1 MPRKGT
7 RNYRKQSIIYS
18 FALWVI
24 VAHFSIKRTEHMG
37 KKIRKLLLPQSFRFK
52 VIFISII
59 CLLIPATMTL
69 FIYNYLTKD
78 TIREQAL
85 SNANREL
92 TIANEYVQKLLEDMM
107 YITNFIQVD
116 AEMNTLLKRKTRNIV
131 EQTPDQKYKMFMDDS
146 KINKTIDNITLLGGN
161 SYVTI
166 LLKNGKSYTNYSSNE
181 YNPTNL
187 FHEGW
192 FKQLNQTKG
201 YESVWIGSQPTMFK
215 SEKKMNPYQ
224 VSVARTLRDENS
236 NIYGYVI
243 VTIMGNKIS
252 QIFENMTGHE
262 EMVLLDSSNHIISN
276 RENSRIGKLFRYRD
290 QLREN
295 NYSNTFQ
302 VSKKNYLI
310 AEHKISF
317 TGWKLVSV
325 VPYKQ
330 ATNKVNSIF
339 NKVIIVQIIFF
350 TIFLFVMTYLL
361 RTITKPISRLGTI
374 AAIVQQGNLSIRSRI
389 RGRDEIGKL
398 SESFDL
404 MLDRINEKIHEIKAT
419 EERKRKAELDMLQA
433 QINPHFLFNVLNS
446 IRMKVLV
453 KGDKE
458 SAKMISSLSKL
469 MRMTISKEKK
479 IITFLEE
486 IQIVSDFINIMN
498 MRQKEKVNVELS
510 VHEET
515 HTVMIPRFIL
525 QPIIENSI
533 IHGLNQSAGTIRVIT
548 KLNENE
554 LIILIEDDGQ
564 GMDGETLKKLQSKLI
579 LSNDSDDSLIPNKK
593 GFSSLGISNVYERM
607 FMTFGQ
613 EFKMEIKSEV
623 GKGTQV
629 SLFIPKGGIN
639 NNVQSNAS

>member
-1 MPRKGT
+1 MR
-7 RNYRKQSIIYS
+7 
-18 FALWVI
+18 
-24 VAHFSIKRTEHMG
+24 
-37 KKIRKLLLPQSFRFK
+37 KKIQNILSPRSFRLK

-78 TIREQAL
+78 TIKEQAL

-116 AEMNTLLKRKTRNIV
+116 AEMNNLLKRKTKNIS
-131 EQTPDQKYKMFMDDS
+131 EQTPEQKYQMFLGDS
-146 KINKTIDNITLLGGN
+146 KINKTIDNITMLGGK

-166 LLKNGKSYTNYSSNE
+166 LLTNGKSYTNYSSSE
-181 YNPTNL
+181 YKPTDL
-187 FHEGW
+187 IHEKW
-192 FKQLNQTKG
+192 FKQLNQTNG

-215 SEKKMNPYQ
+215 SEKKGNAYQ
-224 VSVARTLRDENS
+224 LSLARTLRDENS

-243 VTIMGNKIS
+243 VTIMEDKIS
-252 QIFENMTGHE
+252 QIFESMTGHE
-262 EMVLLDSSNHIISN
+262 EMVLLDSSNHILSN
-276 RENSRIGKLFRYRD
+276 RDNSDIGKLFQYRK
-290 QLREN
+290 QLKEN
-295 NYSNTFQ
+295 NYSKVFQ

-310 AEHKISF
+310 AEHKITF

-325 VPYKQ
+325 VPYKL

-339 NKVIIVQIIFF
+339 NKVIIAQIIFF
-350 TIFLFVMTYLL
+350 AIFLVLMTYLL
-361 RTITKPISRLGTI
+361 RTITKPISRLGEV
-374 AAIVQQGNLSIRSRI
+374 ADNVQRGNLNIRSQI
-389 RGRDEIGKL
+389 RSKDEIGKL

-404 MLDRINEKIHEIKAT
+404 MLDRINEKIREIKAT

-458 SAKMISSLSKL
+458 SANMISSLSKL
-469 MRMTISKEKK
+469 LRMTISKEKK
-479 IITFLEE
+479 IITFHEE

-510 VHEET
+510 VHEEA
-515 HTVMIPRFIL
+515 HLIMIPRFIL

-533 IHGLNQSAGTIRVIT
+533 IHGLNQSAGTIKVSTKVI
-548 KLNENE
+548 ENE
-554 LIILIEDDGQ
+554 MIILIEDDGQ
-564 GMDGETLKKLQSKLI
+564 GMDEETLNRLKRRLI
-579 LSNDSDDSLIPNKK
+579 LSNESDNSINKNKK

-607 FMTFGQ
+607 YMTFGQ
-613 EFKMEIKSEV
+613 KFKMEIKSEIS
-623 GKGTQV
+623 KGTQV
-629 SLFIPKGGIN
+629 MLSIPKGGSTS
-639 NNVQSNAS
+639 NVQSNAS

>member
-146 KINKTIDNITLLGGN
+146 KINKTIDNITLLGGK

-243 VTIMGNKIS
+243 VTIMENKIS

-479 IITFLEE
+479 KITFLEE

-639 NNVQSNAS
+639 NVQSNAS

>member
-1 MPRKGT
+1 MGNPL
-7 RNYRKQSIIYS
+7 S
-18 FALWVI
+18 
-24 VAHFSIKRTEHMG
+24 HFSIKRTENMG
-37 KKIRKLLLPQSFRFK
+37 KKIHMILSPRSFRIK

-78 TIREQAL
+78 TIKEQAL

-116 AEMNTLLKRKTRNIV
+116 AEMNTLLKRKTKNISQKTR
-131 EQTPDQKYKMFMDDS
+131 EQVYQSFLDDS
-146 KINKTIDNITLLGGN
+146 KINKTIDNITLLGGK

-166 LLKNGKSYTNYSSNE
+166 LLKNGKSYTNYSSSE
-181 YNPTNL
+181 YEPTDL
-187 FHEGW
+187 FHEKW
-192 FKQLNQTKG
+192 FKHLNLTKG
-201 YESVWIGSQPTMFK
+201 YESVWIGSEPTMFK
-215 SEKKMNPYQ
+215 SEKKLNPYQ

-243 VTIMGNKIS
+243 VTTMENKIS
-252 QIFENMTGHE
+252 QIFENMSGHE

-276 RENSRIGKLFRYRD
+276 KDHSKIGKLFRYRD
-290 QLREN
+290 QLKEN
-295 NYSNTFQ
+295 NYSNIFQ
-302 VSKKNYLI
+302 ISKKNYLI

-325 VPYKQ
+325 IPYKQ

-350 TIFLFVMTYLL
+350 AIFLVLMAYLL
-361 RTITKPISRLGTI
+361 RTITKPISRLGNV
-374 AAIVQQGNLSIRSRI
+374 ADIVQQGNLSIRSRI
-389 RGRDEIGKL
+389 RSKDEIGRL

-404 MLDRINEKIHEIKAT
+404 MLDRINEKIQEITAT
-419 EERKRKAELDMLQA
+419 EKRKRKAELDMLQA

-458 SAKMISSLSKL
+458 SANMISSLSKL
-469 MRMTISKEKK
+469 LRMTISKDKET
-479 IITFLEE
+479 ITFHEE
-486 IQIVSDFINIMN
+486 IQIVLDFISIMN
-498 MRQKEKVNVELS
+498 MRQKEKVNVELAI
-510 VHEET
+510 HEDSNSI
-515 HTVMIPRFIL
+515 MIPRFIL

-533 IHGLNQSAGTIRVIT
+533 IHGLNQSAGTIKVNT
-548 KLNENE
+548 DWKENE
-554 LIILIEDDGQ
+554 VTIVVEDDGQ
-564 GMDGETLKKLQSKLI
+564 GMTEDALEHLKRKLI
-579 LSNDSDDSLIPNKK
+579 LSNDTDYSIIKNKK
-593 GFSSLGISNVYERM
+593 GFSSLGLSNVYERM

-613 EFKMEIKSEV
+613 DFKMEIKSEI

-629 SLFIPKGGIN
+629 ILSIPKGGIQS
-639 NNVQSNAS
+639 NVQSNAS

>member
-1 MPRKGT
+1 
-7 RNYRKQSIIYS
+7 
-18 FALWVI
+18 
-24 VAHFSIKRTEHMG
+24 MG
-37 KKIRKLLLPQSFRFK
+37 KKIRNILAPQSFRFK

-78 TIREQAL
+78 TIKEQAL

-116 AEMNTLLKRKTRNIV
+116 AEMNTLLKRKTKNIL
-131 EQTPDQKYKMFMDDS
+131 EQTPDQKYQMFMDDS
-146 KINKTIDNITLLGGN
+146 KINKTIDNITLLGGK

-166 LLKNGKSYTNYSSNE
+166 LLKNGKSYTNYSSSE
-181 YNPTNL
+181 YHPTNL
-187 FHEGW
+187 FHENW
-192 FKQLNQTKG
+192 FKQLNKTKG
-201 YESVWIGSQPTMFK
+201 YESVWIGGQPTMFK

-243 VTIMGNKIS
+243 VTIMENKIS

-276 RENSRIGKLFRYRD
+276 RDNSRIGKLFRYRD
-290 QLREN
+290 QVREN
-295 NYSNTFQ
+295 NYSNIFQ

-325 VPYKQ
+325 IPYKQ

-350 TIFLFVMTYLL
+350 TLFLFLMTYLL
-361 RTITKPISRLGTI
+361 RTITKPISRLGNV
-374 AAIVQQGNLSIRSRI
+374 ADIVQQGNLTIRSRI

-404 MLDRINEKIHEIKAT
+404 MLDRINEKIYEIKAT

-458 SAKMISSLSKL
+458 SANMISSLSKL

-486 IQIVSDFINIMN
+486 IQIVLDFINIMN

-515 HTVMIPRFIL
+515 HTVLIPRFIL

-533 IHGLNQSAGTIRVIT
+533 IHGLNQSAGTIKVVT
-548 KLNENE
+548 KVREKE
-554 LIILIEDDGQ
+554 LIIMIEDDGQ
-564 GMDGETLKKLQSKLI
+564 GMDEETLQKLQNKLI
-579 LSNDSDDSLIPNKK
+579 LSNDTDYSIIQNKK

-607 FMTFGQ
+607 YMTFGQ

-629 SLFIPKGGIN
+629 ILSIPKGGGKSI
-639 NNVQSNAS
+639 VQSNAS

>member
-1 MPRKGT
+1 M
-7 RNYRKQSIIYS
+7 
-18 FALWVI
+18 V
-24 VAHFSIKRTEHMG
+24 
-37 KKIRKLLLPQSFRFK
+37 KKIRNILLPQSFRFK

-116 AEMNTLLKRKTRNIV
+116 AEMNTLLKRKTRNMV
-131 EQTPDQKYKMFMDDS
+131 DHTPDQKYQMFMDDS
-146 KINKTIDNITLLGGN
+146 KINETIDNITLLGGK

-166 LLKNGKSYTNYSSNE
+166 LLKNGNSYTNYSSSE
-181 YNPTNL
+181 YNPTKL
-187 FHEGW
+187 FHERW

-215 SEKKMNPYQ
+215 SEKKVNPYQ

-243 VTIMGNKIS
+243 VTIMENKIS

-295 NYSNTFQ
+295 NYSNIFQ

-361 RTITKPISRLGTI
+361 RTITRPISRLGTV
-374 AAIVQQGNLSIRSRI
+374 ADIVQQGNLSIRSRI
-389 RGRDEIGKL
+389 RGSDEIGKL

-515 HTVMIPRFIL
+515 HTVLIPRFIL

-533 IHGLNQSAGTIRVIT
+533 IHGLNQSAGTIKLVT
-548 KLNENE
+548 KVNENE

-564 GMDGETLKKLQSKLI
+564 GMDEETLKKLQSKLI
-579 LSNDSDDSLIPNKK
+579 LSNESDNSIIPNKK

-629 SLFIPKGGIN
+629 SLTIPKGGIN
-639 NNVQSNAS
+639 TNVQSNAS

>member
-1 MPRKGT
+1 MKT
-7 RNYRKQSIIYS
+7 IINKWMIRVGNPLS
-18 FALWVI
+18 
-24 VAHFSIKRTEHMG
+24 HFSIKRTENMG
-37 KKIRKLLLPQSFRFK
+37 KKIHMILSPRSFRIK

-78 TIREQAL
+78 TIKEQAL

-116 AEMNTLLKRKTRNIV
+116 AEMNTLLKRKTKNISQKTR
-131 EQTPDQKYKMFMDDS
+131 EQVYQSFLDDS
-146 KINKTIDNITLLGGN
+146 KINKTIDNITLLGGK

-166 LLKNGKSYTNYSSNE
+166 LLKNGKSYTNYSSSE
-181 YNPTNL
+181 YEPTDL
-187 FHEGW
+187 FHEKW
-192 FKQLNQTKG
+192 FKHLNLTKG
-201 YESVWIGSQPTMFK
+201 YESVWIGSEPTMFK
-215 SEKKMNPYQ
+215 SEKKLNPYQ

-243 VTIMGNKIS
+243 VTTMENKIS
-252 QIFENMTGHE
+252 QIFENMSGHE

-276 RENSRIGKLFRYRD
+276 KDHSKIGKLFRYRD
-290 QLREN
+290 QLKEN
-295 NYSNTFQ
+295 NYSNIFQ
-302 VSKKNYLI
+302 ISKKNYLI

-325 VPYKQ
+325 IPYKQ

-350 TIFLFVMTYLL
+350 AIFLVLMAYLL
-361 RTITKPISRLGTI
+361 RTITKPISRLGNV
-374 AAIVQQGNLSIRSRI
+374 ADIVQQGNLSIRSRI
-389 RGRDEIGKL
+389 RSKDEIGRL

-404 MLDRINEKIHEIKAT
+404 MLDRINEKIQEITAT
-419 EERKRKAELDMLQA
+419 EKRKRKAELDMLQA

-458 SAKMISSLSKL
+458 SANMISSLSKL
-469 MRMTISKEKK
+469 LRMTISKDKET
-479 IITFLEE
+479 ITFHEE
-486 IQIVSDFINIMN
+486 IQIVLDFISIMN
-498 MRQKEKVNVELS
+498 MRQKEKVNVELAI
-510 VHEET
+510 HEDSNSI
-515 HTVMIPRFIL
+515 MIPRFIL

-533 IHGLNQSAGTIRVIT
+533 IHGLNQSAGTIKVNT
-548 KLNENE
+548 DWKENE
-554 LIILIEDDGQ
+554 VTIVVEDDGQ
-564 GMDGETLKKLQSKLI
+564 GMTEDALEHLKRKLI
-579 LSNDSDDSLIPNKK
+579 LSNDTDYSIIKNKK
-593 GFSSLGISNVYERM
+593 GFSSLGLSNVYERM

-613 EFKMEIKSEV
+613 DFKMEIKSEI

-629 SLFIPKGGIN
+629 ILSIPKGGIQS
-639 NNVQSNAS
+639 NVQSNAS

>member
-1 MPRKGT
+1 
-7 RNYRKQSIIYS
+7 
-18 FALWVI
+18 
-24 VAHFSIKRTEHMG
+24 MG
-37 KKIRKLLLPQSFRFK
+37 KKIHNILSPRSFRFK

-116 AEMNTLLKRKTRNIV
+116 AEMNTLLKRKAKNTFNQTR
-131 EQTPDQKYKMFMDDS
+131 EQKYQSFLDDS
-146 KINKTIDNITLLGGN
+146 KINKTIDNITLLGGK

-166 LLKNGKSYTNYSSNE
+166 LLKNGKSYTNYSNRE
-181 YNPTNL
+181 YNPTDL
-187 FHEGW
+187 FQEKW
-192 FKQLNQTKG
+192 FKQLNLTKG

-215 SEKKMNPYQ
+215 SEKKINPYQ

-236 NIYGYVI
+236 TIYGYVI
-243 VTIMGNKIS
+243 VTTMENKIS
-252 QIFENMTGHE
+252 QIFENMSGHE

-276 RENSRIGKLFRYRD
+276 RDHSKIGKLFRYRN
-290 QLREN
+290 QLKEN
-295 NYSNTFQ
+295 NYSNIFQ
-302 VSKKNYLI
+302 ISKKNYLI

-325 VPYKQ
+325 IPYKQ

-339 NKVIIVQIIFF
+339 NKVISVQVIFF
-350 TIFLFVMTYLL
+350 TIFIVLMTYSL
-361 RTITKPISRLGTI
+361 RTITKPISCLGNV
-374 AAIVQQGNLSIRSRI
+374 ADIVQQGNLNIRSRI
-389 RGRDEIGKL
+389 RTKDEIGKL
-398 SESFDL
+398 SESFDS
-404 MLDRINEKIHEIKAT
+404 MLDRINEKIREITAT
-419 EERKRKAELDMLQA
+419 EKRKRKAELDMLQA

-458 SAKMISSLSKL
+458 SANMISSLSKL
-469 MRMTISKEKK
+469 LRMTISKEKET
-479 IITFLEE
+479 ITFHEE
-486 IQIVSDFINIMN
+486 IQIVLDFINIMN

-510 VHEET
+510 IHEET
-515 HTVMIPRFIL
+515 NSIMIPRFIL

-533 IHGLNQSAGTIRVIT
+533 IHGLNQSAGTIKVNT
-548 KLNENE
+548 EWKENE
-554 LIILIEDDGQ
+554 VTIVVEDDGQ
-564 GMDGETLKKLQSKLI
+564 GMDDQALSHLNKKLIQSVR
-579 LSNDSDDSLIPNKK
+579 SDYQIDKNKK
-593 GFSSLGISNVYERM
+593 GFSSLGVSNVYERM
-607 FMTFGQ
+607 YMTFGQ
-613 EFKMEIKSEV
+613 EFKMEIKSKI

-629 SLFIPKGGIN
+629 ILSIPKGGIKS
-639 NNVQSNAS
+639 NVQSNAS

>member
-1 MPRKGT
+1 MIRVGNPL
-7 RNYRKQSIIYS
+7 S
-18 FALWVI
+18 
-24 VAHFSIKRTEHMG
+24 HFSIKRTENMG
-37 KKIRKLLLPQSFRFK
+37 KKIHMILSPRSFRIK

-78 TIREQAL
+78 TIKEQAL

-116 AEMNTLLKRKTRNIV
+116 AEMNTLLKRKTKNISQKTR
-131 EQTPDQKYKMFMDDS
+131 EQVYQSFLDDS
-146 KINKTIDNITLLGGN
+146 KINKTIDNITLLGGK

-166 LLKNGKSYTNYSSNE
+166 LLKNGKSYTNYSSSE
-181 YNPTNL
+181 YEPTDL
-187 FHEGW
+187 FHEKW
-192 FKQLNQTKG
+192 FKHLNLTKG
-201 YESVWIGSQPTMFK
+201 YESVWIGSEPTMFK
-215 SEKKMNPYQ
+215 SEKKLNPYQ

-243 VTIMGNKIS
+243 VTTMENKIS
-252 QIFENMTGHE
+252 QIFENMSGHE

-276 RENSRIGKLFRYRD
+276 KDHSKIGKLFRYRD
-290 QLREN
+290 QLKEN
-295 NYSNTFQ
+295 NYSNIFQ
-302 VSKKNYLI
+302 ISKKNYLI

-325 VPYKQ
+325 IPYKQ

-350 TIFLFVMTYLL
+350 AIFLVLMAYLL
-361 RTITKPISRLGTI
+361 RTITKPISRLGNV
-374 AAIVQQGNLSIRSRI
+374 ADIVQQGNLSIRSRI
-389 RGRDEIGKL
+389 RSKDEIGRL

-404 MLDRINEKIHEIKAT
+404 MLDRINEKIQEITAT
-419 EERKRKAELDMLQA
+419 EKRKRKAELDMLQA

-458 SAKMISSLSKL
+458 SANMISSLSKL
-469 MRMTISKEKK
+469 LRMTISKDKET
-479 IITFLEE
+479 ITFHEE
-486 IQIVSDFINIMN
+486 IQIVLDFISIMN
-498 MRQKEKVNVELS
+498 MRQKEKVNVELAI
-510 VHEET
+510 HEDSNSI
-515 HTVMIPRFIL
+515 MIPRFIL

-533 IHGLNQSAGTIRVIT
+533 IHGLNQSAGTIKVNT
-548 KLNENE
+548 DWKENE
-554 LIILIEDDGQ
+554 VTIVVEDDGQ
-564 GMDGETLKKLQSKLI
+564 GMTEDALEHLKRKLI
-579 LSNDSDDSLIPNKK
+579 LSNDTDYSIIKNKK
-593 GFSSLGISNVYERM
+593 GFSSLGLSNVYERM

-613 EFKMEIKSEV
+613 DFKMEIKSEI

-629 SLFIPKGGIN
+629 ILSIPKGGIQS
-639 NNVQSNAS
+639 NVQSNAS